1 MSTIHDTRSTYE
13 TAVHLLPEL
22 QPLIN
27 RANTYLTT
35 GQLKDAVKAYSE
47 AIGAFGGFP
56 ITKVTH

>member
-35 GQLKDAVKAYSE
+35 GQLSDAVKAYSE
-47 AIGAFGGFP
+47 AIDAFGAF
-56 ITKVTH
+56 VA